1 MGDEMSLFCYIEA
14 MFIAWGALIA
24 FLFYVKVLTKNAERH
39 AAENVMLALTESG
52 QGEMIDIMR
61 SMVPQPTATNEI
73 IKSLVFSMS
82 ILSKPIAFFY
92 NLLNFQTAVVDAR
105 TPDVTI
111 LWDSQKQ
118 ILEQHDFDSLDAL
131 DLWNDALKR
140 DVTMLLFLLVALFIA
155 ISNVIQ
161 AFAG

>member
-1 MGDEMSLFCYIEA
+1 
-14 MFIAWGALIA
+14 MFFAWSALIA

-39 AAENVMLALTESG
+39 AAENVMLALLDSG
-52 QGEMIDIMR
+52 QEEMINIMR
-61 SMVPQPTATNEI
+61 AMVPQLTATTEI
-73 IKSLVFSMS
+73 MKSLVLGIT
-82 ILSKPIAFFY
+82 ILMKPIAFFY
-92 NLLNFQTAVVDAR
+92 NLINFQTAVVDAR

-140 DVTMLLFLLVALFIA
+140 DVTMLLFLLVALFI
-155 ISNVIQ
+155 VITTLLES
-161 AFAG
+161 FAG

>member
-1 MGDEMSLFCYIEA
+1 MFLFCYIER
-14 MFIAWGALIA
+14 MFFAWSALIA

-39 AAENVMLALTESG
+39 AAENVMLALLDSG
-52 QGEMIDIMR
+52 QEEMINIMR
-61 SMVPQPTATNEI
+61 AMVPQLTATTEI
-73 IKSLVFSMS
+73 MKSLVLGIT
-82 ILSKPIAFFY
+82 ILMKPIAFFY
-92 NLLNFQTAVVDAR
+92 NLINFQTAVVDAR

-140 DVTMLLFLLVALFIA
+140 DVTMLLFLLVALFI
-155 ISNVIQ
+155 VITTLLES
-161 AFAG
+161 FAG